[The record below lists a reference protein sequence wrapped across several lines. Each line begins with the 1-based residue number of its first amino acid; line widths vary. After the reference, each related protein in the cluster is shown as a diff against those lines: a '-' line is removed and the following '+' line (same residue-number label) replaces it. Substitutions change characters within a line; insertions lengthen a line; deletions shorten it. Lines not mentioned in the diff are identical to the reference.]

1 MAIPNPEMYDIP
13 DKWIPP
19 QGGIIRGVDIRD
31 LTELERILF
40 YNIDVLYSQNQ
51 KILLQ
56 NERILSYLQR

>member
-19 QGGIIRGVDIRD
+19 QGGIIRGVNVRD
-31 LTELERILF
+31 LTEPERILF

-51 KILLQ
+51 KIVSQ
-56 NERILSYLQR
+56 NEMILSYFKR